1 MLRNENEL
9 DLCEL
14 DLAVWHACIF
24 FPVHLARSLYTH
36 VIYDAYFADPRP
48 AAARACIIMTR
59 RVRAVLEMTHFI
71 KHVQHN
77 AKCIN
82 AT

>member
-1 MLRNENEL
+1 MVIGCAFR
-9 DLCEL
+9 
-14 DLAVWHACIF
+14 AACIF
-24 FPVHLARSLYTH
+24 FPVHLASLYTH

-71 KHVQHN
+71 NHVQHN

>member
-1 MLRNENEL
+1 MLNNALE
-9 DLCEL
+9 
-14 DLAVWHACIF
+14 AACNTQQDVTQDVSEYEPHTKI
-24 FPVHLARSLYTH
+24 A
-36 VIYDAYFADPRP
+36 
-48 AAARACIIMTR
+48 IIMTR
-59 RVRAVLEMTHFI
+59 RERAVLEMTHFI